1 VFGCI
6 KTFSVIRKTRRK
18 RKRRTQCGG
27 WSMWRK
33 TRIVAVWHFL
43 PSPVT
48 FFILLRMN
56 ANNKKTGNKG
66 AHPSHSPKCVFV
78 CVRACMYSSPFF
90 FWGGSRWLEDC
101 IQEYIS
107 HSVARHEFW
116 VSAETWLSSIYLSG
130 SGFGD
135 DENAM
140 LWMSWPGHDSG
151 LSLCQ
156 TIHTGSQ
163 SRRQWRSKGLCVSE

>member
-90 FWGGSRWLEDC
+90 FL
-101 IQEYIS
+101 
-107 HSVARHEFW
+107 
-116 VSAETWLSSIYLSG
+116 
-130 SGFGD
+130 
-135 DENAM
+135 
-140 LWMSWPGHDSG
+140 
-151 LSLCQ
+151 
-156 TIHTGSQ
+156 
-163 SRRQWRSKGLCVSE
+163 RRQSLTRRLYTRIYFTQCCTTRVLGQCRNLALLDLSQRQWFRRWRERHALDVLAWSRQWSFFVPDNPYWVTI